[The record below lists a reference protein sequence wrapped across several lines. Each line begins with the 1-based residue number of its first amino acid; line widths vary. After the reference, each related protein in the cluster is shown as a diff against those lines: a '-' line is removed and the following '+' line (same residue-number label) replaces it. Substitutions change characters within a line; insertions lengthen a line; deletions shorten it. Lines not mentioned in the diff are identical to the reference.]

1 MNSLFKGLSLLLVLT
16 ITACN
21 TPPSL
26 ELEDYFA
33 AQSRNHYLIFKP
45 KQALWKIS
53 EASAPQDNEEVF
65 LSLPFK
71 NAQSQ
76 TALPLQDLL
85 NMDLSSEPSV
95 MVDPWLL
102 NEEER
107 EVYQSKVSFQRAI
120 IMMKDGSLFIAQSS
134 EGTEVSAYSFRDDF
148 IEYGAKTIIPL
159 PHRNRNMGW
168 YRYGGA
174 SIEITSAFVGQDE
187 ADAYLIVSK

>member
-26 ELEDYFA
+26 ELEDYFSP
-33 AQSRNHYLIFKP
+33 QSRNHYLIFKP
-45 KQALWKIS
+45 KQAVWKLS
-53 EASAPQDNEEVF
+53 ETSASQNDEKVLLN
-65 LSLPFK
+65 LPFK
-71 NAQSQ
+71 STKSS
-76 TALPLQDLL
+76 TAVSIADLL
-85 NMDLSSEPSV
+85 ERDLFSDQSF

-102 NEEER
+102 NGEER
-107 EVYQSKVSFQRAI
+107 EIYQSKVSFQRAI
-120 IMMKDGSLFIAQSS
+120 IITKNGELFIAQSS
-134 EGTEVSAYSFRDDF
+134 EGTEVSAYGFRDDF

-187 ADAYLIVSK
+187 ADAYLIVRE